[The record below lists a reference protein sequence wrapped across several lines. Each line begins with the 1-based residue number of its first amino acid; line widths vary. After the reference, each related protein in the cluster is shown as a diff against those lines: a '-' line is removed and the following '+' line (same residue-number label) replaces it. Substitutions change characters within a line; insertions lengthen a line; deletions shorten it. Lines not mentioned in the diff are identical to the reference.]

1 MAAPL
6 LRIRGLC
13 VDARTRRP
21 GRGFVLRRIVKDLS
35 LGLDR
40 GQVLGLIG
48 ESGAGKSTLGLAAM
62 GYARRGCRISHG
74 EIRLDGLDLRTAGP
88 GALLDVRGR
97 RVAYVAQSAA
107 AAFNPAHRLLGQ
119 VLEVTRIHGGLD
131 RERARARAI
140 GLFERMALPDPERFG
155 DRYPHEVSGGQLQR
169 AMTAMALAGE
179 PDLIVFDEPTTALDV
194 TTQIEVLAIIR
205 EVVRE
210 VGAAAL
216 YISHDLAVVAQIAD
230 RIKVLRDGEE
240 IEEQPAGD
248 LLEAPGHAYTRALL
262 GVRSAAPKAPAPRTV
277 PILEVRSIRAS
288 YGRVRVLH
296 DVDLTV
302 HRGRSLAVVGE
313 SGSGKS
319 TLARVICGL
328 LPPRSGSLWFDGAPL
343 PRRLADRG
351 PEVRRRIQLVY
362 QNPDVAMNPRHTIGD
377 VVGRPVEVFLGAGAE
392 HAAERRSLLR
402 YQVDELRGLGDIVG
416 RADEL
421 AAEHRRLHRARDLI
435 ASAGNAQTELEEQLV
450 GAVARLADNLE
461 RADDEPLRGATELL
475 LTAQTHLEEA
485 LGELRRYMESF
496 PEDDGRAAELDSQLR
511 TLHDMAR
518 KHGVAASDLG
528 ARRAELSAELENI
541 ASDEARVEALEARA
555 AAAHER
561 FQTAALALSE
571 ERRAAADPFCEQ
583 VGGVLAELGVKG
595 ATLQVEFAQG
605 ESAAGLEQVEFKVR
619 TNPRFPAGPLAAI
632 ASGGE
637 LARLSLAI
645 DVVAAARSKLP
656 CLILD
661 EADVG
666 VGGTGADVLGRMLR
680 RLSNNTQ
687 VIVVT
692 HAPQIAAL
700 GDHHFRVSKT
710 SAHDTVIEN
719 LSGRERTEEL
729 ARMLGGRT
737 VTDDSRAYARTLLAQ
752 ADQAA

>member
-392 HAAERRSLLR
+392 HAAERTRELLGLVDLPADLERRYPGQLSGGQKQRVCIARALAAEPDLVICDEVTSALDPLVADGIVELLMRLQRETGVACIFITHDMAMVRSIADEVTVLKDGGVVEAGGRDEIFAPPRADYTDLLIASTPEMETGWLDKVLASR
-402 YQVDELRGLGDIVG
+402 AHRAG
-416 RADEL
+416 RAD
-421 AAEHRRLHRARDLI
+421 
-435 ASAGNAQTELEEQLV
+435 ASK
-450 GAVARLADNLE
+450 
-461 RADDEPLRGATELL
+461 
-475 LTAQTHLEEA
+475 
-485 LGELRRYMESF
+485 
-496 PEDDGRAAELDSQLR
+496 GRP
-511 TLHDMAR
+511 T
-518 KHGVAASDLG
+518 
-528 ARRAELSAELENI
+528 
-541 ASDEARVEALEARA
+541 
-555 AAAHER
+555 
-561 FQTAALALSE
+561 
-571 ERRAAADPFCEQ
+571 
-583 VGGVLAELGVKG
+583 
-595 ATLQVEFAQG
+595 
-605 ESAAGLEQVEFKVR
+605 
-619 TNPRFPAGPLAAI
+619 
-632 ASGGE
+632 
-637 LARLSLAI
+637 
-645 DVVAAARSKLP
+645 
-656 CLILD
+656 
-661 EADVG
+661 
-666 VGGTGADVLGRMLR
+666 TGAG
-680 RLSNNTQ
+680 
-687 VIVVT
+687 
-692 HAPQIAAL
+692 
-700 GDHHFRVSKT
+700 
-710 SAHDTVIEN
+710 
-719 LSGRERTEEL
+719 
-729 ARMLGGRT
+729 
-737 VTDDSRAYARTLLAQ
+737 
-752 ADQAA
+752 

>member
-13 VDARTRRP
+13 VDARTRTP

-392 HAAERRSLLR
+392 HAAERTRELLGLVDLPADLERRYPGQLSGGQKQRVCIARALAAEPDLVICDEVTSALDPLVADGIVELLMRLQRETGVACIFITHDMAMVRSIADEVTVLKDGGVVEAGGRDEIFAPPRADYTDLLIASTPEMETGWLDKVLASR
-402 YQVDELRGLGDIVG
+402 AHRAG
-416 RADEL
+416 RAD
-421 AAEHRRLHRARDLI
+421 
-435 ASAGNAQTELEEQLV
+435 AS
-450 GAVARLADNLE
+450 
-461 RADDEPLRGATELL
+461 RGRPT
-475 LTAQTHLEEA
+475 
-485 LGELRRYMESF
+485 
-496 PEDDGRAAELDSQLR
+496 
-511 TLHDMAR
+511 
-518 KHGVAASDLG
+518 
-528 ARRAELSAELENI
+528 
-541 ASDEARVEALEARA
+541 
-555 AAAHER
+555 
-561 FQTAALALSE
+561 
-571 ERRAAADPFCEQ
+571 
-583 VGGVLAELGVKG
+583 
-595 ATLQVEFAQG
+595 
-605 ESAAGLEQVEFKVR
+605 
-619 TNPRFPAGPLAAI
+619 
-632 ASGGE
+632 
-637 LARLSLAI
+637 
-645 DVVAAARSKLP
+645 
-656 CLILD
+656 
-661 EADVG
+661 
-666 VGGTGADVLGRMLR
+666 TGAG
-680 RLSNNTQ
+680 
-687 VIVVT
+687 
-692 HAPQIAAL
+692 
-700 GDHHFRVSKT
+700 
-710 SAHDTVIEN
+710 
-719 LSGRERTEEL
+719 
-729 ARMLGGRT
+729 
-737 VTDDSRAYARTLLAQ
+737 
-752 ADQAA
+752 

>member
-1 MAAPL
+1 M
-6 LRIRGLC
+6 LRTLNISNFALVAKLDIEFGPGLT
-13 VDARTRRP
+13 VIT
-21 GRGFVLRRIVKDLS
+21 
-35 LGLDR
+35 
-40 GQVLGLIG
+40 G
-48 ESGAGKSTLGLAAM
+48 ESGAGKSILLDALSLVLG
-62 GYARRGCRISHG
+62 ARVRRSQMRPGADSCDVSAEFDIAERP
-74 EIRLDGLDLRTAGP
+74 EIRHALKDLALLRAEDEHACLVRRSASERRSRAFVNGVPTTLATLRSLTGPLVDIHGQSEHRQLLLRDAQRRLLDEFGVSAALP
-88 GALLDVRGR
+88 GA
-97 RVAYVAQSAA
+97 VAESHRTRAECRAQLA
-107 AAFNPAHRLLGQ
+107 
-119 VLEVTRIHGGLD
+119 D
-131 RERARARAI
+131 ARAA
-140 GLFERMALPDPERFG
+140 
-155 DRYPHEVSGGQLQR
+155 
-169 AMTAMALAGE
+169 
-179 PDLIVFDEPTTALDV
+179 
-194 TTQIEVLAIIR
+194 
-205 EVVRE
+205 
-210 VGAAAL
+210 
-216 YISHDLAVVAQIAD
+216 
-230 RIKVLRDGEE
+230 
-240 IEEQPAGD
+240 
-248 LLEAPGHAYTRALL
+248 
-262 GVRSAAPKAPAPRTV
+262 
-277 PILEVRSIRAS
+277 
-288 YGRVRVLH
+288 
-296 DVDLTV
+296 
-302 HRGRSLAVVGE
+302 
-313 SGSGKS
+313 
-319 TLARVICGL
+319 
-328 LPPRSGSLWFDGAPL
+328 
-343 PRRLADRG
+343 
-351 PEVRRRIQLVY
+351 
-362 QNPDVAMNPRHTIGD
+362 
-377 VVGRPVEVFLGAGAE
+377 AE

-485 LGELRRYMESF
+485 LGELRRYVESF

-595 ATLQVEFAQG
+595 AALQVEFAQG

>member
-13 VDARTRRP
+13 VDARTGRP
-21 GRGFVLRRIVKDLS
+21 GRGFVRRRIVKDVG

-169 AMTAMALAGE
+169 ATTAMALAGE

-351 PEVRRRIQLVY
+351 PELRRRIQLVY

-377 VVGRPVEVFLGAGAE
+377 IVGRPVEVFLGAGAE
-392 HAAERRSLLR
+392 HAAGRTRELLGLVDLPVDLERRYPGQLSGGQKQRVCIARALAAEPDLVICDEVTSALDPLVADGIVELLMR
-402 YQVDELRGLGDIVG
+402 LQRETGVACIFITHDMAMVRSIADEITVLKDGGVVEAGGRDEIFAPPRADYTELLIASTPEMETGWLDKVLASRAHPAG
-416 RADEL
+416 RAD
-421 AAEHRRLHRARDLI
+421 
-435 ASAGNAQTELEEQLV
+435 AS
-450 GAVARLADNLE
+450 
-461 RADDEPLRGATELL
+461 RG
-475 LTAQTHLEEA
+475 
-485 LGELRRYMESF
+485 R
-496 PEDDGRAAELDSQLR
+496 
-511 TLHDMAR
+511 
-518 KHGVAASDLG
+518 
-528 ARRAELSAELENI
+528 
-541 ASDEARVEALEARA
+541 
-555 AAAHER
+555 
-561 FQTAALALSE
+561 
-571 ERRAAADPFCEQ
+571 
-583 VGGVLAELGVKG
+583 
-595 ATLQVEFAQG
+595 
-605 ESAAGLEQVEFKVR
+605 
-619 TNPRFPAGPLAAI
+619 PA
-632 ASGGE
+632 
-637 LARLSLAI
+637 
-645 DVVAAARSKLP
+645 
-656 CLILD
+656 
-661 EADVG
+661 
-666 VGGTGADVLGRMLR
+666 TGAG
-680 RLSNNTQ
+680 
-687 VIVVT
+687 
-692 HAPQIAAL
+692 
-700 GDHHFRVSKT
+700 
-710 SAHDTVIEN
+710 
-719 LSGRERTEEL
+719 
-729 ARMLGGRT
+729 
-737 VTDDSRAYARTLLAQ
+737 
-752 ADQAA
+752 

>member
-13 VDARTRRP
+13 VDARTRTP

-140 GLFERMALPDPERFG
+140 GLFEHMALPDPERFG

-288 YGRVRVLH
+288 YGRIRVLH

-392 HAAERRSLLR
+392 HAAERTRELLGLVDLPADLERRYPGQLSGGQEQRVCIARALAAEPDLVICDEVTSALDPLVADGIVELLMRLQRETGVACIFITHDMAMVRSIADEVTVLKDGGVVEAGGRDEIFAPPRADYTDLLIASTPEMETGWLDKVLASR
-402 YQVDELRGLGDIVG
+402 AHRAG
-416 RADEL
+416 RAD
-421 AAEHRRLHRARDLI
+421 
-435 ASAGNAQTELEEQLV
+435 AS
-450 GAVARLADNLE
+450 
-461 RADDEPLRGATELL
+461 RGRPT
-475 LTAQTHLEEA
+475 
-485 LGELRRYMESF
+485 
-496 PEDDGRAAELDSQLR
+496 
-511 TLHDMAR
+511 
-518 KHGVAASDLG
+518 
-528 ARRAELSAELENI
+528 
-541 ASDEARVEALEARA
+541 
-555 AAAHER
+555 
-561 FQTAALALSE
+561 
-571 ERRAAADPFCEQ
+571 
-583 VGGVLAELGVKG
+583 
-595 ATLQVEFAQG
+595 
-605 ESAAGLEQVEFKVR
+605 
-619 TNPRFPAGPLAAI
+619 
-632 ASGGE
+632 
-637 LARLSLAI
+637 
-645 DVVAAARSKLP
+645 
-656 CLILD
+656 
-661 EADVG
+661 
-666 VGGTGADVLGRMLR
+666 TGAG
-680 RLSNNTQ
+680 
-687 VIVVT
+687 
-692 HAPQIAAL
+692 
-700 GDHHFRVSKT
+700 
-710 SAHDTVIEN
+710 
-719 LSGRERTEEL
+719 
-729 ARMLGGRT
+729 
-737 VTDDSRAYARTLLAQ
+737 
-752 ADQAA
+752 